1 MVDEKKG
8 RPTKSAGSKRDIVL
22 STKVSALEHSI
33 IQKKLDK
40 LKIGMAEYV
49 REAGMNLSLTIAKDA
64 EISRKIDKITVSQML
79 HLAVVH
85 TRVMPRVSLTE
96 MEVIKDLATEIHKLN
111 CNCASL
117 LQLRD
122 VEKIDPDKIGK
133 LLSTLD
139 TLQEQIFKTLQY
151 DRNH

>member
-1 MVDEKKG
+1 MVYEKKG

-22 STKVSALEHSI
+22 STKVSALEYSI

-49 REAGMNLSLTIAKDA
+49 REAGVNLLLTVAKKD
-64 EISRKIDKITVSQML
+64 EIIRKIGRVTISQIL

-85 TRVMPRVSLTE
+85 TRVTPRVSLEE
-96 MEVIKDLATEIHKLN
+96 MEVIKDLTTEIHKLN

-122 VEKIDPDKIGK
+122 VGKTEQRKIEKV
-133 LLSTLD
+133 LSSLD
-139 TLQEQIFKTLQY
+139 TIQEQLFKIIKV
-151 DRNH
+151 R